1 MLKQLSLASEL
12 LTGDTRTAMQS
23 AAFHR
28 LSKKKAEEEEMG
40 RGRNS
45 SNSSR
50 IWHFRHQYNLV
61 QATVWIISEA
71 S

>member
-45 SNSSR
+45 NSSR
-50 IWHFRHQYNLV
+50 IWHLRHQYHLV

>member
-1 MLKQLSLASEL
+1 
-12 LTGDTRTAMQS
+12 MQS

-28 LSKKKAEEEEMG
+28 LSRKKAEEEEMG
-40 RGRNS
+40 RGRNG

-50 IWHFRHQYNLV
+50 IWHFQHQHRLA
-61 QATVWIISEA
+61 QAAVWIISEA